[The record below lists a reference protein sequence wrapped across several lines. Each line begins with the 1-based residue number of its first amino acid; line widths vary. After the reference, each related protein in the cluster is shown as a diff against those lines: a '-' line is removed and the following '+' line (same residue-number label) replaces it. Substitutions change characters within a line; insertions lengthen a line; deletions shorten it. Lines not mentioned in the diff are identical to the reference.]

1 MCMYVCT
8 TFHSKWNAFGCSV
21 CERSAGMRG
30 ALPGNRWWASRELVG
45 QDWRADQHVQSCK
58 TTWLWSNVWGLLQT
72 TGRNLV
78 FGVLGLRRNLLTQV
92 IKELMGKMLCC
103 TWYIQIRKNW
113 SEMWRAGAS
122 LAACSEHEVAELRI
136 LREGSKANSRMTT
149 LNIRRTD
156 FDLFRNLLR
165 KIPWNTILKRRGV

>member
-1 MCMYVCT
+1 MPLVALCVRDQLECVELCLGTDDEPAENWWVRTEGQTNMCKVVRPPDYEVMY
-8 TFHSKWNAFGCSV
+8 
-21 CERSAGMRG
+21 E
-30 ALPGNRWWASRELVG
+30 
-45 QDWRADQHVQSCK
+45 
-58 TTWLWSNVWGLLQT
+58 
-72 TGRNLV
+72 V
-78 FGVLGLRRNLLTQV
+78 FFRQLEETLCLEVLGLRRNLLTQV
-92 IKELMGKMLCC
+92 IKELMGKTLCC
-103 TWYIQIRKNW
+103 TWYRQIRKNW

-149 LNIRRTD
+149 LKVRRTD